1 LTEEQQEYLGYID
14 SSGRNLLSLINDIL
28 DLSKIE
34 SGMIELELDEFSL
47 ERAVND
53 VINTQLS
60 VIRNKHLEITSAIA
74 PDIPEIVLGDQLRFK
89 QVILNLLGNAI
100 KFTAQ
105 GGISIDLTLENRLE
119 DTAVVRISVTDSG
132 IGMAPEQ
139 LEKIFGAFTQADSS
153 TTRRYGGTGLGL
165 AICRRLIELMGG
177 SILVES
183 SPGKGSVFRVSLP
196 FEVAPQPEAAA
207 SGLSADQCLWDGPLY
222 SILVAEDNPVN
233 QRFISIILRKMGHE
247 VVCSSDGAQAVE
259 AWRSGRFDCIL
270 MDIQMPV
277 MGGEEA
283 LLQIRKEEDPKDGCI
298 PIIALTAHALKGDRA
313 RFLESGFDG
322 YLAKPL
328 QLEALNGELMRL
340 QSSSPHSVFAANLV
354 PAR

>member
-1 LTEEQQEYLGYID
+1 
-14 SSGRNLLSLINDIL
+14 
-28 DLSKIE
+28 
-34 SGMIELELDEFSL
+34 MIELEHVEFSL
-47 ERAVND
+47 EHAVSD

-60 VIRNKHLEITSAIA
+60 VIRSKHLEITSNCA
-74 PDIPEIVLGDQLRFK
+74 PDVPETVQGDQLRFK
-89 QVILNLLGNAI
+89 QVILNLLGNAT
-100 KFTAQ
+100 KFTAR
-105 GGISIDLTLENRLE
+105 GGISIDLSLEYRME

-139 LEKIFGAFTQADSS
+139 IEKIFGAFTQADSS

-165 AICRRLIELMGG
+165 TICRQLVELMGG

-196 FEVAPQPEAAA
+196 FEVAPQPEAAT
-207 SGLSADQCLWDGPLY
+207 SGSPADQNRWDGPPL

-283 LLQIRKEEDPKDGCI
+283 LLQIRKEEETKDGCI
-298 PIIALTAHALKGDRA
+298 PIIALTAHALKGDRE
-313 RFLESGFDG
+313 RFLEVGFDG
-322 YLAKPL
+322 YLSKPL
-328 QLEALNGELMRL
+328 QLDELTGELRRL
-340 QSSSPHSVFAANLV
+340 
-354 PAR
+354 